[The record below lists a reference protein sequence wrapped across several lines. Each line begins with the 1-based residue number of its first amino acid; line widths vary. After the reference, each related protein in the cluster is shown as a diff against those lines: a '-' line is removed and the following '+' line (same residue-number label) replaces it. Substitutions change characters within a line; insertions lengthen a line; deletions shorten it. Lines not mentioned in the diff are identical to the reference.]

1 MRVERLGVNGH
12 FVLEKTSKPLQL
24 RVKQLIIDNSKL
36 KIEDKF
42 WNVLENAYL
51 CTINLKTI
59 IYNQHYCNMKV
70 DLEDTLELIE
80 EVNTEEWT
88 AEEEREAF
96 LLTSKLN
103 ATRNFSQ
110 QL

>member
-1 MRVERLGVNGH
+1 
-12 FVLEKTSKPLQL
+12 
-24 RVKQLIIDNSKL
+24 
-36 KIEDKF
+36 
-42 WNVLENAYL
+42 
-51 CTINLKTI
+51 
-59 IYNQHYCNMKV
+59 MKV

-80 EVNTEEWT
+80 EVNTKEWT